1 LAGPLAKGIASFT
14 WASLLVVSARPAAR
28 PFELNRGSLPVG
40 SILLLLVGVFCCAT
54 SVLMIKAS
62 QLHPALL
69 SAYRLLLSAALLF
82 PLYVQNLRKHRGE
95 FPVRNF
101 RLTFL
106 PATLLAFH
114 FITWT
119 QGAQWTHAANA
130 TLIVC
135 MVPVVMPFLLYATMR
150 ETITMTEVVGTAMAL
165 GGAVWLTASDF
176 WVSRQT
182 LMGDITCFVS
192 MLFFAFY
199 LVQARANR
207 DFPSIWLYVVPLY
220 AAAGVT
226 CFLMAFFVVRPMTL
240 PAPREFLIIAGLA
253 LVPTIL
259 GHSILNHAMRHLRGQ
274 TVSVVNLFQFV
285 FAGALAFLLYG
296 EVPRPVFYAAGA
308 LVVAGAIIVIHA
320 MAATAEGE
328 RAAGDASNPEV

>member
-1 LAGPLAKGIASFT
+1 LGVCSIRGPALG
-14 WASLLVVSARPAAR
+14 PN
-28 PFELNRGSLPVG
+28 ELNRGSLPFG
-40 SILLLLVGVFCCAT
+40 SILLLLAGVFCCAT

-62 QLHPALL
+62 QLHPVLL
-69 SAYRLLLSAALLF
+69 SACRLLLSAALLS
-82 PLYVQNLRKHRGE
+82 PLYAYNLRKYRGE
-95 FPVRNF
+95 FAGRSF
-101 RLTFL
+101 RLTLL
-106 PATLLAFH
+106 PAVLLAFH

-135 MVPVVMPFLLYATMR
+135 MVPVVMPFLLFFTIG
-150 ETITMTEVVGTAMAL
+150 EKITMAEVVGTAMAL

-182 LMGDITCFVS
+182 LMGDITCFIS

-207 DFPSIWLYVVPLY
+207 DLPSIWLYVVPLY
-220 AAAGVT
+220 AAAGVI
-226 CFLMAFFVVRPMTL
+226 CLFMAFFVARPMTL
-240 PAPREFLIIAGLA
+240 PAPRELLIIVGLA

-274 TVSVVNLFQFV
+274 TVSVVNLFQFI
-285 FAGALAFLLYG
+285 FAGVLAYFLFG

-320 MAATAEGE
+320 MASTAEGE
-328 RAAGDASNPEV
+328 RAAGDASAPEV

>member
-1 LAGPLAKGIASFT
+1 M
-14 WASLLVVSARPAAR
+14 
-28 PFELNRGSLPVG
+28 NRGSLPVG
-40 SILLLLVGVFCCAT
+40 PLLLLLVGVLCCAT

-62 QLHPALL
+62 QLHPAML
-69 SAYRLLLSAALLF
+69 SAFRLLFSAALLS
-82 PLYVQNLRKHRGE
+82 PLYLYHLKKHRNA
-95 FPVRNF
+95 FAPRDF
-101 RLTFL
+101 RLTVL
-106 PATLLAFH
+106 PAALLAFH

-135 MVPVVMPFLLYATMR
+135 MVPVVMPFLLYATIR
-150 ETITMTEVVGTAMAL
+150 EKITTKEVVGTVMAL

-176 WVSRQT
+176 WVSQQT
-182 LMGDITCFVS
+182 LLGDVTCFVS

-220 AAAGVT
+220 AAAGLI
-226 CFLMAFFVVRPMTL
+226 CLAMAFFIVRPMTW
-240 PAPREFLIIAGLA
+240 PAGHEFLIIAGLA
-253 LVPTIL
+253 VVPTIF

-274 TVSVVNLFQFV
+274 TVGVVNLFQFV
-285 FAGALAFLLYG
+285 FAGVLAFFLYG

-320 MAATAEGE
+320 MAETPGGE
-328 RAAGDASNPEV
+328 RVASDASNPEV

>member
-1 LAGPLAKGIASFT
+1 MGVC
-14 WASLLVVSARPAAR
+14 SLRAQRPASG
-28 PFELNRGSLPVG
+28 PVELKRGSLPIA

-69 SAYRLLLSAALLF
+69 SAYRLLLSAALLS
-82 PLYVQNLRKHRGE
+82 PLYVYNLRKHRHE
-95 FPVRNF
+95 FAGRNF
-101 RLTFL
+101 RLTLL

-135 MVPVVMPFLLYATMR
+135 MVPVAMPFLLYSTIG
-150 ETITMTEVVGTAMAL
+150 EKITMTEVVGTAMAL
-165 GGAVWLTASDF
+165 GGAIWLTASDF

-220 AAAGVT
+220 AAAGVI
-226 CFLMAFFVVRPMTL
+226 CFFIAFFVVRPMTL
-240 PAPREFLIIAGLA
+240 PAPREFLIIIGLA

-285 FAGALAFLLYG
+285 FAGVLAFFLYG

-328 RAAGDASNPEV
+328 RTAGDASNPEV

>member
-1 LAGPLAKGIASFT
+1 
-14 WASLLVVSARPAAR
+14 
-28 PFELNRGSLPVG
+28 LNRGSLPFG
-40 SILLLLVGVFCCAT
+40 SILLLLAGVFCCAT

-62 QLHPALL
+62 QLHPVLL
-69 SAYRLLLSAALLF
+69 SACRLLLSAALLS
-82 PLYVQNLRKHRGE
+82 PLYAYNLRKYRGE
-95 FPVRNF
+95 FAGRSF
-101 RLTFL
+101 RLTLL
-106 PATLLAFH
+106 PAVLLAFH

-135 MVPVVMPFLLYATMR
+135 MVPVVMPFLLFFTIG
-150 ETITMTEVVGTAMAL
+150 EKITMAEVVGTAMAL

-182 LMGDITCFVS
+182 LMGDITCFIS

-207 DFPSIWLYVVPLY
+207 DLPSIWLYVVPLY
-220 AAAGVT
+220 AAAGVI
-226 CFLMAFFVVRPMTL
+226 CLFMAFFVVRPMTL
-240 PAPREFLIIAGLA
+240 PAPREFLIIVGLA

-274 TVSVVNLFQFV
+274 TVSVVNLFQFI
-285 FAGALAFLLYG
+285 FAGALAYFLFG

-320 MAATAEGE
+320 MASTAEGE
-328 RAAGDASNPEV
+328 RAAGDASAPEV

>member
-1 LAGPLAKGIASFT
+1 
-14 WASLLVVSARPAAR
+14 
-28 PFELNRGSLPVG
+28 
-40 SILLLLVGVFCCAT
+40 
-54 SVLMIKAS
+54 MIKAS

-69 SAYRLLLSAALLF
+69 SAYRLLLSAALLS
-82 PLYVQNLRKHRGE
+82 PLYVYNLRKHRRE
-95 FPVRNF
+95 FAGRNF
-101 RLTFL
+101 RLTLL

-135 MVPVVMPFLLYATMR
+135 MVPVAMPFLLYSTIG
-150 ETITMTEVVGTAMAL
+150 EKITMTEVVGTAMAL
-165 GGAVWLTASDF
+165 GGAIWLTASDF

-182 LMGDITCFVS
+182 LMGDITCFLS

-220 AAAGVT
+220 AAAGVI
-226 CFLMAFFVVRPMTL
+226 CFFIAFFVVRPMTL
-240 PAPREFLIIAGLA
+240 PAPREFLIIIGLA
-253 LVPTIL
+253 LVPTVL

-285 FAGALAFLLYG
+285 FAGVLAFFLYG

-328 RAAGDASNPEV
+328 RTAGDASNPEV

>member
-1 LAGPLAKGIASFT
+1 LGVCSIRGPALG
-14 WASLLVVSARPAAR
+14 PN
-28 PFELNRGSLPVG
+28 ELNRGSLPFG
-40 SILLLLVGVFCCAT
+40 SILLLLAGVFCCAT

-62 QLHPALL
+62 QLHPVLL
-69 SAYRLLLSAALLF
+69 SACRLLLSAALLS
-82 PLYVQNLRKHRGE
+82 PLYAYNLRKYRGE
-95 FPVRNF
+95 FAGRSF
-101 RLTFL
+101 RLTLL
-106 PATLLAFH
+106 PAVLLAFH

-135 MVPVVMPFLLYATMR
+135 MVPVVMPFLLFFTIG
-150 ETITMTEVVGTAMAL
+150 EKITMAEVVGTAMAL

-182 LMGDITCFVS
+182 LMGDITCFIS

-207 DFPSIWLYVVPLY
+207 DLPSIWLYVVPLY
-220 AAAGVT
+220 AAAGVI
-226 CFLMAFFVVRPMTL
+226 CLFMAFFVVRPMTL
-240 PAPREFLIIAGLA
+240 PAPREFLIIVGLA

-274 TVSVVNLFQFV
+274 TVSVVNLFQFI
-285 FAGALAFLLYG
+285 FAGALAYFLFG

-320 MAATAEGE
+320 MASTAEGE
-328 RAAGDASNPEV
+328 RAAGDASAPEV